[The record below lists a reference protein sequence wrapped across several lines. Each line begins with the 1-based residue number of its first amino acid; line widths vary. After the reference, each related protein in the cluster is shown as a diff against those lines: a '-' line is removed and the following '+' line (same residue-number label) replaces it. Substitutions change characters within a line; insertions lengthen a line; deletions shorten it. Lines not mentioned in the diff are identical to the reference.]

1 MIPHKTSWIRMCWN
15 RQHDVFLYIAAKLHD
30 DFHPTFLLLRL
41 DLFLCGTRFT
51 VQTPQLAG
59 LDREEKGSISPTSR
73 EQKRKAF
80 WIATSQNN
88 IEKYKQLYNSQD
100 FFYKPLVHHW
110 TTIEA
115 LHGSNLHGSPS
126 GGWLPN
132 FPNSQWS
139 LGSGCRFWRK
149 WSYRNVFQVWT
160 GWIRHHDTCCGDL
173 CWFCIISQN
182 IPYHHVWF
190 IGFMMLMIWRCHAW
204 SWDWSRPAF
213 ILFHT
218 FGWCRK
224 ESCFVRVTGST
235 SSSYRRTMTW

>member
-1 MIPHKTSWIRMCWN
+1 MCWN
-15 RQHDVFLYIAAKLHD
+15 RQHDVFLYIAAKLLD

-41 DLFLCGTRFT
+41 DLFVCLSC
-51 VQTPQLAG
+51 VG
-59 LDREEKGSISPTSR
+59 LDSLYILLNWQALIEKKKEASR
-73 EQKRKAF
+73 QHQKEQKRKAF

-149 WSYRNVFQVWT
+149 WSYRNVFQVWN
-160 GWIRHHDTCCGDL
+160 RHHDTCCGDL
-173 CWFCIISQN
+173 CWFCIISQKY
-182 IPYHHVWF
+182 PVSSC
-190 IGFMMLMIWRCHAW
+190 MIHWVHDVDDLKMPCLKLGLVTSCFHL
-204 SWDWSRPAF
+204 S
-213 ILFHT
+213 HT

>member
-1 MIPHKTSWIRMCWN
+1 MCRN
-15 RQHDVFLYIAAKLHD
+15 RQHDVFLYIAAKLLD

-41 DLFLCGTRFT
+41 DLFVCGTRFT

-88 IEKYKQLYNSQD
+88 IEKYKPLQFPD

-115 LHGSNLHGSPS
+115 LHRSNLHGSWS
-126 GGWLPN
+126 GRWLPN

-149 WSYRNVFQVWT
+149 WSYRNVFQVW
-160 GWIRHHDTCCGDL
+160 IRHHDTCCGDL
-173 CWFCIISQN
+173 CWFCIISQKY
-182 IPYHHVWF
+182 PVSSC
-190 IGFMMLMIWRCHAW
+190 MIHWVHDVDDLKMPCLKLGLVTSCFH
-204 SWDWSRPAF
+204 
-213 ILFHT
+213 LFHT